1 MGKRLVFLGPPGSGK
16 GTQATFVAEREGIPA
31 ISTGEMLREAV
42 DAGTPLGLKVKD
54 VLAGGKLVDDALMA
68 SLVRERLDRE
78 DAREGF
84 LLDGYPRTIAQAE
97 ALDKILEDVGGELDA
112 VVFIDVPKEEL
123 VRRALE
129 RKRKD
134 DTPEVIE
141 ERLAVYGNKT
151 APLIGYYKDR
161 GLLKTIDGNRSIEE
175 VTSMIEE
182 ALGG

>member
-1 MGKRLVFLGPPGSGK
+1 MAKRLIFLGPPGSGK
-16 GTQATFVAEREGIPA
+16 GTQALFVAKREGIPA

-42 DAGTPLGLKVKD
+42 EAGSALGQQVQD
-54 VLAGGKLVDDALMA
+54 VLASGKLVDDALMA
-68 SLVRERLDRE
+68 SLVRDRLGRS
-78 DAREGF
+78 DAGDGF

-97 ALDKILEDVGGELDA
+97 ALDAILEDLGGELDG
-112 VVFIDVPKEEL
+112 VVLIEVPEPEL

-134 DTPEVIE
+134 DTPEIIQ